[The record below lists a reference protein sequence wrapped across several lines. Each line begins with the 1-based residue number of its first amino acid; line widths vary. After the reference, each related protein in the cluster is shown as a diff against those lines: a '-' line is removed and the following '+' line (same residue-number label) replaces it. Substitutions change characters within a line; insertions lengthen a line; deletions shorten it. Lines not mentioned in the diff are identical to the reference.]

1 MICNVYAD
9 QEAELKK
16 ERDAV
21 LKMLQSDSKKSPP
34 KVEASMKS
42 EKSPN
47 KKKEVE

>member
-21 LKMLQSDSKKSPP
+21 LKMLQSDSKKSPA
-34 KVEASMKS
+34 KVEAPKKT

-47 KKKEVE
+47 KKKEVQ

>member
-1 MICNVYAD
+1 MYAD

-34 KVEASMKS
+34 KVEVTKKT